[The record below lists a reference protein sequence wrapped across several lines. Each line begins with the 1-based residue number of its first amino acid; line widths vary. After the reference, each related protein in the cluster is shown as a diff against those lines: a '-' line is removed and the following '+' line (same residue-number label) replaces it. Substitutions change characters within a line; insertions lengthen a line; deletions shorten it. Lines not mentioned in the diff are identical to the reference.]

1 MKPAKSIP
9 APAMCSVAAWRTIA
23 FPVSRTRP
31 MIDVHFDQ
39 GGFDHVLGGSVGIG
53 EVATV
58 ADLARDRQCAYSTP
72 PAFG

>member
-1 MKPAKSIP
+1 
-9 APAMCSVAAWRTIA
+9 
-23 FPVSRTRP
+23 

-53 EVATV
+53 EVAPCRPRPRSPT
-58 ADLARDRQCAYSTP
+58 RYSTP